1 MPLVE
6 FRRRSDG
13 NSVLAVN
20 EQFMQASSMRHG
32 SYTFDQAIALYRKGR
47 LGSARAALTSL
58 LEQQPRHAAA
68 WAALGFVERDI
79 GDVAAAAVAFD
90 EALQLNASDPIA
102 LSGRARIALERAEG
116 GALQRYQAALSLLPD
131 EPRLLLELAEARVE
145 RGDASGIEDF
155 ARQLDRLPHWTEG
168 QLALARMRWE
178 SLGDED
184 FDGGVRRL
192 LRETPESLDLWLGFI
207 DLLSSLDRFGPA
219 ADAARDAR
227 QVVGDRAELLL
238 REAVNAGRAGD
249 VGRSGQIFARLPVD
263 DPVVAVERALHEIRA
278 GELERARASVDA
290 ALEKDPASISAWGVA
305 ELVYRALDDPRAGWL
320 SGQEGLVRT
329 LCLALDVE
337 VLDRLKT
344 LLRSLHET
352 GVQAAG
358 QSVRG
363 GTQTRWRLFDRPEAE
378 LAALKQAID
387 SAVAGY
393 VAGLPPADERH
404 PLLRHRDAALRVT
417 GSWSVRLTG
426 SGRHVSHTHPLGLIG
441 SACYFVV
448 PDGPGGQL
456 ELGRPP
462 PDLKLDLEPMHVITP
477 KRGLLA
483 LFPSYLH
490 HGTTRFGA
498 GERLSVAFDVA
509 LDPAAF

>member
-1 MPLVE
+1 
-6 FRRRSDG
+6 
-13 NSVLAVN
+13 
-20 EQFMQASSMRHG
+20 
-32 SYTFDQAIALYRKGR
+32 
-47 LGSARAALTSL
+47 
-58 LEQQPRHAAA
+58 
-68 WAALGFVERDI
+68 
-79 GDVAAAAVAFD
+79 
-90 EALQLNASDPIA
+90 
-102 LSGRARIALERAEG
+102 
-116 GALQRYQAALSLLPD
+116 
-131 EPRLLLELAEARVE
+131 
-145 RGDASGIEDF
+145 
-155 ARQLDRLPHWTEG
+155 
-168 QLALARMRWE
+168 
-178 SLGDED
+178 
-184 FDGGVRRL
+184 
-192 LRETPESLDLWLGFI
+192 
-207 DLLSSLDRFGPA
+207 
-219 ADAARDAR
+219 
-227 QVVGDRAELLL
+227 
-238 REAVNAGRAGD
+238 
-249 VGRSGQIFARLPVD
+249 
-263 DPVVAVERALHEIRA
+263 
-278 GELERARASVDA
+278 VDA
-290 ALEKDPASISAWGVA
+290 ALEKDPASISAWAVA

-358 QSVRG
+358 RSVRG

-477 KRGLLA
+477 KPGLLA